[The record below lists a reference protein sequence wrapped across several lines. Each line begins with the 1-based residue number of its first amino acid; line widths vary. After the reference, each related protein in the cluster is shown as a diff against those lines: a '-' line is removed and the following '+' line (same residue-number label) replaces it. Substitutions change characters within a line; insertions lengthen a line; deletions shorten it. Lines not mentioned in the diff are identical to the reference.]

1 MYKISRRKYIFI
13 VVLFCLF
20 LHSYLLNVVG
30 QQLQSG
36 GQHCLQCFYIFAFTF
51 RFFVSFWFLTTTPS
65 DFPCIWPQT
74 TCVSMKSFAISSWSL
89 PARTMVMHPTNGT
102 GICLPSSFHG
112 KCSGVLVSMAFSA
125 LTWTNSVTEKQNQ
138 FLY

>member
-1 MYKISRRKYIFI
+1 MFTMF
-13 VVLFCLF
+13 LNFCI
-20 LHSYLLNVVG
+20 YV
-30 QQLQSG
+30 
-36 GQHCLQCFYIFAFTF
+36 

-74 TCVSMKSFAISSWSL
+74 TCVSMKSFTISSWSL
-89 PARTMVMHPTNGT
+89 PARTMVMHPPNEA

-125 LTWTNSVTEKQNQ
+125 LTWTNSVTKKHKISFYIKYPADKFWTNCEKTTIPQTPASKQ
-138 FLY
+138 